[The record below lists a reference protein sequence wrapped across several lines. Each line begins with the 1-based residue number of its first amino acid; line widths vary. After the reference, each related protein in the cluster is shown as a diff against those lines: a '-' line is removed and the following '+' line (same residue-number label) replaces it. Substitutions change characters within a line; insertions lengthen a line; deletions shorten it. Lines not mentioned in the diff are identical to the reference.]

1 MPKLQ
6 LEKLRGVW
14 SATPT
19 PFTKDLKV
27 DVVAVKRMVE
37 HHLRLGVNGLFLAG
51 TCGEGPWMSELEQ
64 SRLVRTVKKHAK
76 RKLVIAVQVTD
87 NSASRVIANIQ
98 TAKRDGA
105 DIVIVAPP
113 LFFLNANNDTLTN
126 HYRQILKESPL
137 PVGIYDRGRYS
148 SVVIPESV
156 LTEIYADERVVMV
169 KDSSSDPQHREIALS
184 ARKNRPALKLL
195 NGNEFQCLKYLRA
208 GYDGLLLGGGIFT
221 GFLTNQMIDAFQ
233 SGDFERADLLET
245 RIIRM
250 LRVTYGGEKLTCW
263 LSGLKRL
270 MVDLGVFRTW
280 SNHLDYPLSATCA
293 QNIKRLIDQ
302 NREDLLPPLA
312 VKRKKR

>member
-1 MPKLQ
+1 MPKLR
-6 LEKLRGVW
+6 LEKLSGVW

-19 PFTKDLKV
+19 PFTKDLKI
-27 DVVAVKRMVE
+27 DIVAVKRMVE
-37 HHLRLGVNGLFLAG
+37 HHLRMGINGIFLAG
-51 TCGEGPWMSELEQ
+51 TCGEGPWMSDFER
-64 SRLVRTVKKHAK
+64 SRLVRSVKNHAK

-98 TAKRDGA
+98 TAKQDGA
-105 DIVIVAPP
+105 DIAIVAPP

-126 HYRQILKESPL
+126 HYRQILQKSSL

-156 LTEIYADERVVMV
+156 LTEIYADKRVVMV
-169 KDSSSDPQHREIALS
+169 KDSSSDSQRREIALS
-184 ARKNRPALKLL
+184 AREKRPDLRLL

-221 GFLTNQMIDAFQ
+221 GFLTNQMINAFQ
-233 SGDFERADLLET
+233 TGDFEKADLLET
-245 RIIRM
+245 KIIRM

-270 MVDLGVFRTW
+270 MVELGVFRTW
-280 SNHLDYPLSATCA
+280 SNHLDYPLTNKCA
-293 QNIKRLIDQ
+293 QSVKDLLAK
-302 NREDLLPPLA
+302 NREDLLPPLP